1 MKLTVERWMK
11 APVHTVKPRDSV
23 AHARAILEQ
32 HRINQLPVVQAG
44 KLVGIVTDRDL
55 RDAPRAVEIA
65 ASAASGH
72 SGKADAEKIA
82 VEAVM
87 SSNVKT
93 LKPTDTIEEAARVM
107 RRERYGALP
116 VVDKGVLS
124 GILTRS
130 DLLDVLLEIGRR
142 LQEKGIEL

>member
-1 MKLTVERWMK
+1 MTFTVERWMK
-11 APVHTVKPRDSV
+11 MTVHTVKPRDSV
-23 AHARAILEQ
+23 AHARAILEE

-65 ASAASGH
+65 ASAATGH
-72 SGKADAEKIA
+72 AGKADPDKIA

-87 SSNVKT
+87 SNNVKT
-93 LKPTDTIEEAARVM
+93 LAPTETIAEAARVM
-107 RRERYGALP
+107 RRERYGAIP
-116 VVDKGVLS
+116 IVEKGVLR

-130 DLLDVLLEIGRR
+130 DLLDVILEIDRR

>member
-1 MKLTVERWMK
+1 MTFTVERWMK
-11 APVHTVKPRDSV
+11 MTVHTVKPRDSV
-23 AHARAILEQ
+23 AHARAILEE

-65 ASAASGH
+65 ASAAAGRT
-72 SGKADAEKIA
+72 GKANPEKIA

-93 LKPTDTIEEAARVM
+93 LAPTDTIEEAARVM
-107 RRERYGALP
+107 RRERYGAIP
-116 VVDKGVLS
+116 IVEKGVLR

-130 DLLDVLLEIGRR
+130 DLLDVILEIGRR

>member
-1 MKLTVERWMK
+1 MNFTVERWMK
-11 APVHTVKPRDSV
+11 MTVHTVKPRDTV
-23 AHARAILEQ
+23 AHARALLEE

-55 RDAPRAVEIA
+55 RDASRAVEIA

-72 SGKADAEKIA
+72 SGKADPEKIA
-82 VEAVM
+82 VETVM

-107 RRERYGALP
+107 RRERYGAIP
-116 VVDKGVLS
+116 IVDKGALR

-130 DLLDVLLEIGRR
+130 DLLDVLLEMSRL
-142 LQEKGIEL
+142 LQEKGIDL